1 MRTLVLIL
9 AAVAIAAAGCASSD
23 YAKRPQ
29 LTGDPIVD
37 GKNSIQF
44 GPKKDR
50 VLWEYRVALAAM
62 RRGDYVEAKL
72 QLDSAIARI
81 GGIYTSDADAKKAR
95 GYFHKEAKKLFIGEP
110 YERVMAYFY
119 RGILYWM
126 DGEPD
131 NARACFR
138 SAQFQDADAEKH
150 VYAADYVLLDY
161 LDGFATAKLNGDGK
175 DEFDRAV
182 KNARGT
188 SAPPAYNKNA
198 NVLLFIEFGHGPKKF
213 AAGAHAE
220 RLRFSEEVS
229 VVRSVNLRVD
239 TQQYSLLP
247 YDDLQWQAT
256 TRGGREMDHILANK
270 AVFKDVTTGTAIAA
284 GATSLM
290 LADPRM
296 MRNHGNPGEAA
307 LIAGGIA
314 AVAGI
319 LAATTQTE
327 ADIRAWD
334 NLPRYLTFAP
344 LQLTP
349 GDHTV
354 GIDFRDANGR
364 TVSTKTVKF
373 NVPANSTKDTI
384 LFVSE
389 HNS

>member
-1 MRTLVLIL
+1 M
-9 AAVAIAAAGCASSD
+9 AIAAAGCASSE

-50 VLWEYRVALAAM
+50 VLWEYRVALTAL
-62 RRGDYVEAKL
+62 RRGDYAEAKQ
-72 QLDSAIARI
+72 QLDAAIARI
-81 GGIYTSDADAKKAR
+81 GGIYTTDSDAKKAR
-95 GYFHKEAKKLFIGEP
+95 GLFHNEAKKTFIGEP

-150 VYAADYVLLDY
+150 EYAADYVLLDY
-161 LDGFATAKLNGDGK
+161 LDGFASVKLGGDGK
-175 DEFDRAV
+175 DEYDRAV
-182 KNARGT
+182 KNARGA
-188 SAPPAYNKNA
+188 SAPPAYNKDA
-198 NVLLFIEFGHGPKKF
+198 NVLMFIEFGHGPKKF
-213 AAGAHAE
+213 ATGAHAE
-220 RLRFSEEVS
+220 QLRFSEETS
-229 VVRSVNLRVD
+229 AVRSVNLHVD
-239 TQQYSLLP
+239 KDQYSLVP

-270 AVFKDVTTGTAIAA
+270 AVFKDVTKGVAIA
-284 GATSLM
+284 GGVTSFM
-290 LADPRM
+290 LADPNQIAR
-296 MRNHGNPGEAA
+296 RGYPSEAA
-307 LIAGGIA
+307 LIAGGVA
-314 AVAGI
+314 AVAGALN
-319 LAATTQTE
+319 LATKTE

-344 LQLTP
+344 MQLPP
-349 GDHTV
+349 GEHSIV
-354 GIDFRDANGR
+354 IDFRDASGR
-364 TVSTKTVKF
+364 TISTRTVKF
-373 NVPANSTKDTI
+373 TVPSNSTKDTV